1 MKSIVFHNVKDGSEL
16 ACLAVDDDS
25 GVLSIRMN
33 TSTIGLD
40 LPNAENLEDFLRRVV
55 DVRSGWIKMPLGVS
69 VMVTNDG
76 FVTYLGDVDDE
87 VIIMEMDGM
96 KAGLDANQTNGLLK
110 AVSRATCK

>member
-1 MKSIVFHNVKDGSEL
+1 MKSIVFHNVKNGSEL
-16 ACLAVDDDS
+16 ACLAVDDGS

-40 LPNAENLEDFLRRVV
+40 LPNAENLEDFLRKTTE
-55 DVRSGWIKMPLGVS
+55 VRSGWTRMPLGVS
-69 VMVTNDG
+69 VMVSNDG

-96 KAGLDANQTNGLLK
+96 KTRLDANQTNGLLE
-110 AVSRATCK
+110 AVSRATRK